1 MPVHTPKAASARG
14 PEAASAPAP
23 VGASGRGPEAGPALH
38 VRGTLLPSGERR
50 DLWLV
55 DDRVTFTP
63 VAGALTVAGEGY
75 ILPGLVDAH
84 CHLGIQSGGRPTE
97 DVDQAR
103 SLAVVDRDAGVLAI
117 RDAGSPIPYTSL
129 DDDPDVPRLARA
141 GRHVAPPKR
150 YLRDI
155 GVEVGEADLPAEL
168 ARQAGHGNGWVKLVG
183 DWIDR
188 GVGDLAPAWDV
199 AAMADAIT
207 AAHAAGARVAVH
219 TFAEESVAAL
229 VRAGVD
235 SVEHGTGLNGSDIDE
250 MARRGT
256 ALVPTM
262 INIATF
268 GGIAAQAEDKFP
280 SYARHM
286 LTLRDRFPSIVRAA
300 HEAGVPIYI
309 GTDAGGGIRHG
320 LVAEEM
326 LIMEEAGLPA
336 ADILAGASW
345 KAREWLGFPGLVE
358 GGLADLV
365 VYPEDPRRT
374 LAVTRHPSRIVL
386 RGRVVK

>member
-1 MPVHTPKAASARG
+1 M
-14 PEAASAPAP
+14 
-23 VGASGRGPEAGPALH
+23 ALH
-38 VRGTLLPSGERR
+38 VRGTVLPEGDVR

-55 DDRVTFTP
+55 GDRVTMEP
-63 VAGALTVAGEGY
+63 VAGAETISDGGFVV
-75 ILPGLVDAH
+75 PGLVDAH
-84 CHLGIQSGGRPTE
+84 CHLGIAYGAKPIQGLDE
-97 DVDQAR
+97 AR
-103 SLAVVDRDAGVLAI
+103 ELAAIDRDAGVLAL
-117 RDAGSPIPYTSL
+117 RDAGSPYPYPEL
-129 DDDPDVPRLARA
+129 DDEPGVPRLARA
-141 GRHVAPPKR
+141 GRHVAAPRR

-155 GVEVGEADLPAEL
+155 GVEVAAADVAAAVTE
-168 ARQAGHGNGWVKLVG
+168 QAKAGNGWVKLVG

-188 GVGDLAPAWDV
+188 DVRDLAPSWD
-199 AAMADAIT
+199 AATMAAAVE
-207 AAHAAGARVAVH
+207 AAHAAGVRAAVH
-219 TFAEESVAAL
+219 TFSEEGVEVM

-235 SVEHGTGLNGSDIDE
+235 SVEHGTGLSLDLIDE

-262 INIATF
+262 INIRTF
-268 GGIAAQAEDKFP
+268 GGIADQARAKFAG
-280 SYARHM
+280 YADHM
-286 LTLRDRFPSIVRAA
+286 LALRDRFPEVVRAA

-326 LIMEEAGLPA
+326 LIMEETGLPA
-336 ADILAGASW
+336 VDILASASW

-386 RGRVVK
+386 RGRVVR